1 MNYIDVIF
9 IAIICLMAYLGY
21 RNGLLYSALSFL
33 RIFIGAPIATYVSN
47 SYADTIYQRY
57 FREYA
62 INNISSQ
69 IDSTV
74 NLDATINSV
83 NEFIESLPKFLTDS
97 IDLSFLDSLTTYNA
111 VEKTVDSIV
120 EPIAVALIKSLLFV
134 LTLVIFYVV
143 AGVII
148 RFIKRSS
155 RRHRKGII
163 GRVNHI
169 LGGGFGV
176 LHSMLTICLIVAVIS
191 FVLSVVSADSNSFLR
206 ALSESWVVNLVKDI
220 NPYNFS

>member
-9 IAIICLMAYLGY
+9 IVIICLMVYLGY
-21 RNGLLYSALSFL
+21 RNGLLYSVLSFI
-33 RIFIGAPIATYVSN
+33 RIFIGAPLATYVSN
-47 SYADTIYQRY
+47 AYADTIYQRY

-83 NEFIESLPKFLTDS
+83 NEFIDSLPKFLTDS
-97 IDLSFLDSLTTYNA
+97 IDLSFIDSLTTYNA
-111 VEKTVDSIV
+111 AEKTVDSIV
-120 EPIAVALIKSLLFV
+120 EPIAIALIKSLLFV

-155 RRHRKGII
+155 RRHKKGIMS
-163 GRVNHI
+163 RANHI
-169 LGGGFGV
+169 LGGGFGI
-176 LHSMLTICLIVAVIS
+176 LHSLLTIFLIVAVIS
-191 FVLSVVSADSNSFLR
+191 FVLSVASADSNSFLR
-206 ALSESWVVNLVKDI
+206 ALSESWVVNFVKDI
-220 NPYNFS
+220 NPYNLN